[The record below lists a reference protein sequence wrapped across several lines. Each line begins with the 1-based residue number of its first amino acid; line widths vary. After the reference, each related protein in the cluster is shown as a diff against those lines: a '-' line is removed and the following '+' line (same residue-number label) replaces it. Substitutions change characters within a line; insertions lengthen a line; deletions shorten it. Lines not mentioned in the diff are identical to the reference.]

1 MPLTIKFQITAE
13 PEDVEIE
20 GNASAIDPKTD
31 REQEEWIR
39 KQLESGN
46 EWAWCTAVCTA
57 TIELDG
63 QTFTGREVL
72 GCCSYESA
80 EDFERCEGESMRKGA
95 AEDLKATLDAAVARG
110 KVAKHLREI
119 IS

>member
-1 MPLTIKFQITAE
+1 MPLTIKFAITAE

-39 KQLESGN
+39 KQLDSGN

-57 TIELDG
+57 SIELDG
-63 QTFTGREVL
+63 QTFEAREYL

-80 EDFERCEGESMRKGA
+80 EDFERCEGENMRKGA
-95 AEDLKATLDAAVARG
+95 TEALKAELDRAVVRG
-110 KVAKHLREI
+110 KIAKHLREVV
-119 IS
+119 S